1 MVNHKLQLQPSR
13 RQRTIGPGVEAARAS
28 TACTHCRRR
37 KIKCSGEIPCR
48 YCTKRGF
55 SCTFPENGRKKLYPV
70 QYVQQ
75 LEATASTACQSQE
88 VLSSGL
94 QNPESVVQAPGF
106 LQDTGNPQTPT
117 GSVSELRSLA
127 IAQEPMDVSDS
138 LTDNTSDTGNGHE
151 NENSHE
157 GGQGFAPDTV
167 ASSNLHFS
175 SQISRLRTVNSHPER
190 NSQNPPSDGDKSSTT
205 DIYGL
210 GQLRDQSTPLNLR
223 WPSLAE
229 AHELLDI
236 VLKSVGKL
244 QHLIEPRMTSDR
256 LSLTYQGSPP
266 PTSSNDLW
274 YNKLLMI
281 DDAYAYAGT
290 ALKLAITS
298 GMARTRDMQV
308 MTRSE
313 RTHRNRL
320 WWTIYMQERRLAA
333 ATGHPVSISDVAIGT
348 FLPTDCPG
356 FESSVAL
363 NMNIKLARITGQT
376 MHAIYGRGNLSA
388 GSYIC
393 RVNKILANLLD
404 VAQAFPSE
412 YTIHL
417 SGRPKVSRVPST
429 LHLMLYQLGSSDRPP
444 STSQVL
450 SFGKF
455 SDACIEAAGH
465 CLKLLEA
472 MLDTELIAIFGF
484 FDLDAAFSAAF
495 VFVLVESI
503 YSHTQKIDATSG
515 IQRASSIMQF
525 LAAKGNMAAARRR
538 TDIERMCHHL
548 GIDVSRIPEDQAVRQ
563 ERHEHIA
570 DEHGGEGGYDH
581 HDAGPGQT
589 MSSIIQ
595 DEANITPEDSCHFDW
610 AKAAATFFD
619 QLTGLSHGEGGIIT
633 TGFSLDDFALTGGV
647 EADWADFH
655 TQLAPKD
662 P

>member
-1 MVNHKLQLQPSR
+1 
-13 RQRTIGPGVEAARAS
+13 
-28 TACTHCRRR
+28 
-37 KIKCSGEIPCR
+37 
-48 YCTKRGF
+48 
-55 SCTFPENGRKKLYPV
+55 
-70 QYVQQ
+70 
-75 LEATASTACQSQE
+75 
-88 VLSSGL
+88 
-94 QNPESVVQAPGF
+94 
-106 LQDTGNPQTPT
+106 
-117 GSVSELRSLA
+117 
-127 IAQEPMDVSDS
+127 MDVSDS
-138 LTDNTSDTGNGHE
+138 LTDNTSDTGNGA
-151 NENSHE
+151 
-157 GGQGFAPDTV
+157 GFAPDTV

-190 NSQNPPSDGDKSSTT
+190 NSQNPPSDGDMSSTT

-210 GQLRDQSTPLNLR
+210 GQLKDQSTPLNLR

-274 YNKLLMI
+274 YNKLLMMFALGELLRGRLDENSRLPGI
-281 DDAYAYAGT
+281 QYFVEAERCLPCLPQLRAMGLHAIGVLGMVAFYLQCADSRDNAYAYAGT

-548 GIDVSRIPEDQAVRQ
+548 GIDVSRILEDQAVRQ

-619 QLTGLSHGEGGIIT
+619 QREGN
-633 TGFSLDDFALTGGV
+633 LMN
-647 EADWADFH
+647 
-655 TQLAPKD
+655 
-662 P
+662 